1 MSASTADNS
10 SVYTTLLHGC
20 DQSFFGPQPKTASV
34 LFTVTNRLIGIL
46 YCRTLQIY
54 KLRCFLILERHM
66 TDLANYGRSSMPL
79 SFRPLAYPLFLCQ
92 PLATFCTFFSCTT

>member
-1 MSASTADNS
+1 MSAFAAHNS

-20 DQSFFGPQPKTASV
+20 DHSFGLQPKTASV
-34 LFTVTNRLIGIL
+34 LFTVTSRLFGIL

-54 KLRCFLILERHM
+54 KLRCLLILERHV
-66 TDLANYGRSSMPL
+66 TDVANYGRSTMPL

-92 PLATFCTFFSCTT
+92 PLATFCTFFSCTP